1 VISIIDLAVL
11 QADTDHRPWVDHVEV
26 SPHADVLDHRLG
38 DTETDTRAEEGQE
51 AVEEVSVAAETILD
65 PDLDAPSPAL
75 GLDRLDAVHHT
86 RGHGLG
92 ALHGAGMAVVTEGE
106 SLLMEAEAGVVD
118 AVQASA
124 PMEAIVGVGAGA
136 GAGAGDAGLLGDRRP
151 FSCLVEQ

>member
-1 VISIIDLAVL
+1 MG
-11 QADTDHRPWVDHVEV
+11 HVEV
-26 SPHADVLDHRLG
+26 SPHADVLDHPLG

-51 AVEEVSVAAETILD
+51 AVEEVSVAAETVLD
-65 PDLDAPSPAL
+65 PDLDAPPPAL

-92 ALHGAGMAVVTEGE
+92 AHHGVGMAVVTEGG

-118 AVQASA
+118 AVQVSA
-124 PMEAIVGVGAGA
+124 PMEAIVGAGAGA
-136 GAGAGDAGLLGDRRP
+136 GAGAGDAGLLGDRRL